1 MASAGPY
8 NERAAR
14 KQFVRRRQRL
24 VFSIILLVLAA
35 ILVLAIMV
43 FLGHMDGTGKQSAKS
58 QPNYGVAVPCAPAK
72 ATVMDFGQ
80 ISVRVLNGTKYSG
93 LATAIKETLVN
104 RGFKVTDVGST
115 PSKEWLERTQI
126 HFGAKGVI
134 QAYTVN
140 AQFSDAIMVMDDR
153 KDALVD
159 VMIGQ
164 SFENLNSVNVASSK
178 PGATI
183 HSFDGCVADAG
194 TMKNLPKAPA
204 H

>member
-14 KQFVRRRQRL
+14 RQFVRRRQGL
-24 VFSIILLVLAA
+24 VFSIILLAMAAVL
-35 ILVLAIMV
+35 VVAIMV
-43 FLGHMDGTGKQSAKS
+43 FLGHMGGSAKQSAKS

-72 ATVMDFGQ
+72 ATVQDFGQ
-80 ISVRVLNGTKYSG
+80 VSVRVLNGTKYSG
-93 LATAIKETLVN
+93 LATAIKEALAN

-126 HFGAKGVI
+126 RFGAKGI
-134 QAYTVN
+134 TQAYTVN
-140 AQFSDAIMVMDDR
+140 AQFNDAIMVMDDR

-164 SFENLNSVNVASSK
+164 SFENLNSANAASAK

-183 HSFDGCVADAG
+183 RSFDGCVADAG
-194 TMKNLPKAPA
+194 AMKHLPKAPA
-204 H
+204 R